1 MMKKQRSW
9 IMHVDM
15 DAFYAS
21 VEQRDNPDYRGKPVI
36 VGGNTKRSVVATAS
50 YEARKFGVHSAMSI
64 MLARR
69 KCPTGIFVTPRFT
82 VYKKISK
89 EIHEIMLHYAET
101 IEPLSLDEAF
111 MDISGMG
118 SQYKTLDN
126 IGTAIK
132 KEIKEK
138 VGLIASVGIA
148 PNIIPYGKEAST
160 LKLLPVRKLWGVG
173 HITEKK
179 LLQSGF
185 KTIGDIQQVDITKL
199 AKIVGNQ
206 AKRLKNLSLGIDH
219 RPIVSKRIIKS
230 ISDESTYETDLNDI
244 HEISKQISLHSD
256 IVAKRLRAHNLSAAT
271 ITLKIKFASFK
282 SISRSMSLI
291 DPTCLA
297 SEIDMVAQ
305 KLLQRMAIKE
315 GVRLIGVTGSHLTKT
330 MEMMNLF
337 SDRKERYNKVA
348 SVVDEIQHKYGEM
361 AIRRGIWLEDE
372 SHSKKK
378 KKEDS

>member
-1 MMKKQRSW
+1 M
-9 IMHVDM
+9 
-15 DAFYAS
+15 
-21 VEQRDNPDYRGKPVI
+21 
-36 VGGNTKRSVVATAS
+36 
-50 YEARKFGVHSAMSI
+50 
-64 MLARR
+64 
-69 KCPTGIFVTPRFT
+69 
-82 VYKKISK
+82 
-89 EIHEIMLHYAET
+89 
-101 IEPLSLDEAF
+101 
-111 MDISGMG
+111 
-118 SQYKTLDN
+118 
-126 IGTAIK
+126 
-132 KEIKEK
+132 
-138 VGLIASVGIA
+138 
-148 PNIIPYGKEAST
+148 
-160 LKLLPVRKLWGVG
+160 
-173 HITEKK
+173 
-179 LLQSGF
+179 QSGF

>member
-1 MMKKQRSW
+1 M
-9 IMHVDM
+9 
-15 DAFYAS
+15 
-21 VEQRDNPDYRGKPVI
+21 
-36 VGGNTKRSVVATAS
+36 
-50 YEARKFGVHSAMSI
+50 
-64 MLARR
+64 
-69 KCPTGIFVTPRFT
+69 
-82 VYKKISK
+82 
-89 EIHEIMLHYAET
+89 
-101 IEPLSLDEAF
+101 
-111 MDISGMG
+111 
-118 SQYKTLDN
+118 
-126 IGTAIK
+126 
-132 KEIKEK
+132 
-138 VGLIASVGIA
+138 
-148 PNIIPYGKEAST
+148 
-160 LKLLPVRKLWGVG
+160 
-173 HITEKK
+173 
-179 LLQSGF
+179 QSGF

-315 GVRLIGVTGSHLTKT
+315 GVRLIGVTGSHLTKN